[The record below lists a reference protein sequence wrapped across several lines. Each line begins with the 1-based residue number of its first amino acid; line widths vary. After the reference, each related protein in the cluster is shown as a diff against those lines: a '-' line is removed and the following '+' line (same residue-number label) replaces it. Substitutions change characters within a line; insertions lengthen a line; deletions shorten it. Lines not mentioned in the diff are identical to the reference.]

1 MKVRVKKVVFI
12 FILCSIL
19 SGSLFAQS
27 FSQERKIDSLTVLTE
42 LDSLKNM
49 FGTNKEIPARYELEI
64 LKALSRFPEL
74 EDITISFKVQKIKT
88 TLNTRPTVASLFF
101 RSKCKR
107 KYIIRIDE
115 STSPTKVTLKD
126 ANFNARI
133 GVFGHEFNHII
144 DYSNKDFF
152 GVLGRGFAY
161 ASKKSK
167 EKFEKE
173 IDQKTI
179 ARGLGW
185 QLYDWS
191 YYVLNKSNGTKKY
204 KEFKRLIYLE
214 PGEVKKAVS
223 L

>member
-1 MKVRVKKVVFI
+1 MA
-12 FILCSIL
+12 
-19 SGSLFAQS
+19 GGLFAQS
-27 FSQERKIDSLTVLTE
+27 FSQERTIDSLTVLTE
-42 LDSLKNM
+42 LDSLKNI
-49 FGTNKEIPARYELEI
+49 FGTNKEIPPRYELEI
-64 LKALSRFPEL
+64 LKALSHFPEL
-74 EDITISFKVQKIKT
+74 KEVTISFKVQKIKT

-107 KYIIRIDE
+107 KYIVRIDE

-126 ANFNARI
+126 AGFNARI

-144 DYSNKDFF
+144 DYSNKSFF

-179 ARGLGW
+179 TRGLGW

-191 YYVLNKSNGTKKY
+191 NYVLNESNGTEKY
-204 KEFKRLIYLE
+204 KEFKRRIYLE
-214 PGEVKKAVS
+214 PQEVNDS
-223 L
+223 MIQ